1 MLTKIALGNMK
12 RSYRDYAIYFLT
24 IALGVAVFYAFNTIR
39 CQADFLSASISSVIL
54 MVADLLTGV
63 TVVLAFFL
71 AFLMVYANNF
81 IVRRRKKEFGLYR
94 VLGMR
99 TGQVVAIMAIETLL
113 TSLVAFAAG
122 IVLGVGISQLLV
134 FVTAALFHD
143 TVKNFTFIFSPEAL
157 LAVAVCFAVTFCV
170 MLLLNLRSISK
181 VRLVDLMSSGRKN
194 ESVRLRN
201 LPLCS
206 VMLVASV
213 ALIVWAYYRLLILG
227 YPVEVFGGS
236 LGGGKSNLD
245 FLITTCMMLVGTFA
259 FFWSLPTVLA
269 TLCQKTRALY
279 LRGLNMFTIRQLVSR
294 INSSS
299 FAMAVTAVV
308 LFLALTSVSTGMA
321 LAGGLTTYWG
331 TSAPYTAALSAT
343 YLRDLYDEGSEHQV
357 DKSTPIQPVDLAQVW
372 ESNNPDV
379 ASHSH
384 YTQVNTYVVPKGEIE
399 GDRYTVGDLFD
410 DSPDTHARE
419 AYAEF
424 STYSKDLEESLRSV
438 PIFTIPVSQYN
449 KLLAL
454 QGEPPVEVSEG
465 GYLMYTCGSLDR
477 LKAGIDRVL
486 VADTPITLNGHTLRP
501 ANDQMQQGLMLSN
514 GEGADPYLVVPDE
527 VVANLSP
534 SMSYLEIQANEGYES
549 QVEEATDNL
558 DFQAAVSQS
567 EDVLFRDN
575 TRTEIVESMNQMT
588 AIIGYMAVY
597 IGFVLVM
604 SVAAVLAI
612 QLLSGV
618 ADSTSRYR
626 LLYDLGCPQRLL
638 SGSLLSQTLFFF
650 LLPLL
655 MGIAHSL
662 VALFSLMDLFALVL
676 PFDMVSGLLFAGVV
690 FLVVYGG
697 YFAVSYGAA
706 RGAVSHALLG
716 ARRSQG

>member
-39 CQADFLSASISSVIL
+39 CQADFLSASISDVIL

-99 TGQVVAIMAIETLL
+99 TGQVVIIMAIETLL
-113 TSLVAFAAG
+113 TSLVAFVAG
-122 IVLGVGISQLLV
+122 IALGVGISQLLV

-143 TVKNFTFIFSPEAL
+143 TVKNFTFIFSLQAL
-157 LAVAVCFAVTFCV
+157 LAVAACFAVTFCV

-206 VMLVASV
+206 VMLAASI
-213 ALIVWAYYRLLILG
+213 ALIIWAYYRLLTLG
-227 YPVEVFGGS
+227 YPLDVFGGS
-236 LGGGKSNLD
+236 IDDGSSNIN

-269 TLCQKTRALY
+269 ILCQKARGLY

-331 TSAPYTAALSAT
+331 TSAPYTATMSVT
-343 YLRDLYDEGSEHQV
+343 YLRDLYNESSGRQP
-357 DKSTPIQPVDLAQVW
+357 DKSVPIEPVNLGQVW
-372 ESNNPDV
+372 EKSSSE
-379 ASHSH
+379 AARHSR
-384 YTQVNTYVVPKGEIE
+384 YTQVNTYVVNQGEP
-399 GDRYTVGDLFD
+399 GDHYTLGEWFD

-419 AYAEF
+419 AYTEY
-424 STYSKDLEESLRSV
+424 STYSKDLEASLRSV
-438 PIFTIPVSQYN
+438 PITAIPVSQYN
-449 KLLAL
+449 QLLAL
-454 QGEPPVEVSEG
+454 QGEPPVEVPED

-486 VADTPITLNGHTLRP
+486 VANTPITLNGRTLTP
-501 ANDQMQQGLMLSN
+501 AKDQLQKGLMLSN
-514 GEGADPYLVVPDE
+514 GEGADPYIVVPDSA
-527 VVANLSP
+527 VASMSP
-534 SMSYLEIQANEGYES
+534 SVSYLEIQANEGYQD
-549 QVEEATDNL
+549 QVEQAIGDV
-558 DFQAAVSQS
+558 DFSSVVPQV
-567 EDVLFRDN
+567 EDLFFRTN
-575 TRTEIVESMNQMT
+575 TRTDIVESMNQMT

-626 LLYDLGCPQRLL
+626 LLYDLGCPTRLL
-638 SGSLLSQTLFFF
+638 NGSLLAQTLFFF

-676 PFDMVSGLLFAGVV
+676 PFDIVSGLLFAGAV

-697 YFAVSYGAA
+697 YFAVSFGAA
-706 RGAVSHALLG
+706 RSAVSHALMG
-716 ARRSQG
+716 PRRSQG

>member
-1 MLTKIALGNMK
+1 MLTKIGLGNMK

-236 LGGGKSNLD
+236 LDGGKSNLD

-269 TLCQKTRALY
+269 
-279 LRGLNMFTIRQLVSR
+279 
-294 INSSS
+294 
-299 FAMAVTAVV
+299 
-308 LFLALTSVSTGMA
+308 
-321 LAGGLTTYWG
+321 
-331 TSAPYTAALSAT
+331 ALSKDPCTLLARSQHVHHPPAGEPHQLQLLCHGSHCSSALPGSHLGV
-343 YLRDLYDEGSEHQV
+343 YGHGFGWRPHYVLGHLGSLYGSSERHL
-357 DKSTPIQPVDLAQVW
+357 P
-372 ESNNPDV
+372 
-379 ASHSH
+379 
-384 YTQVNTYVVPKGEIE
+384 
-399 GDRYTVGDLFD
+399 
-410 DSPDTHARE
+410 AR
-419 AYAEF
+419 
-424 STYSKDLEESLRSV
+424 SLR
-438 PIFTIPVSQYN
+438 
-449 KLLAL
+449 
-454 QGEPPVEVSEG
+454 
-465 GYLMYTCGSLDR
+465 
-477 LKAGIDRVL
+477 
-486 VADTPITLNGHTLRP
+486 
-501 ANDQMQQGLMLSN
+501 
-514 GEGADPYLVVPDE
+514 
-527 VVANLSP
+527 
-534 SMSYLEIQANEGYES
+534 
-549 QVEEATDNL
+549 
-558 DFQAAVSQS
+558 
-567 EDVLFRDN
+567 
-575 TRTEIVESMNQMT
+575 
-588 AIIGYMAVY
+588 
-597 IGFVLVM
+597 
-604 SVAAVLAI
+604 
-612 QLLSGV
+612 
-618 ADSTSRYR
+618 
-626 LLYDLGCPQRLL
+626 
-638 SGSLLSQTLFFF
+638 
-650 LLPLL
+650 
-655 MGIAHSL
+655 
-662 VALFSLMDLFALVL
+662 
-676 PFDMVSGLLFAGVV
+676 
-690 FLVVYGG
+690 
-697 YFAVSYGAA
+697 
-706 RGAVSHALLG
+706 
-716 ARRSQG
+716 